1 MKRPADQKII
11 CHIYQLLVVVLFST
25 SLMASPYIF
34 DGYDHQHNGI
44 AHHHSHDQDEYQFNR
59 LSDAVPIDLNK
70 NHLKVLPVLLIPSD
84 LTPTVAD
91 KDAVAGQIKTLMLE
105 VQTFYQDQMAADGY
119 LDDDGIGKTFELVED
134 PSGQVTVYQ
143 KVGAHSLSEYDSWA
157 ANWSGNLINN
167 IYPDLGSDNTLQAD
181 YPEDRTIYYVVM
193 LDVAYTGGIAK
204 ANSPS
209 SGICVVSTENLNSA
223 LTTHELGHAFGL
235 GHDWRPA
242 TFGADGRQKY
252 YILGYRWFGKS
263 GSDIILSSLAKA
275 IVGSSPFFNRG
286 DFDSF
291 DITAFS
297 APQIEVS
304 SNSSYP
310 SGSMTHQVDFTITD
324 NDGLHMVAF
333 YGRADVGSSFSNYR
347 YNGDTVPIS
356 SIPGESF
363 SLIDGRTS
371 FTGSYNFGTHESA
384 TTDLETFYSPGSSS
398 QQAEVRQV
406 YLLAIDRTG
415 KQTWH
420 NILLYHENRI
430 PTRHIIEA
438 GESLNEVLYSRAWPK
453 DEIIF
458 NADSVETEPIYIY
471 KNNLKIS
478 SADPK
483 NPRRIPVEV
492 RIEGA
497 KSIRLSSLSM
507 LNVYMA
513 PDSTDITV
521 ENCEITNPNSYP
533 YVGVD
538 IGQGAEVTLVNTL
551 IYDHNVGVQ
560 LAGADL
566 SVINCTIVD
575 NTYEFLSPG
584 TNTINIVNTIFAE
597 NSSGWDVPSSQLIN
611 ISNSLFDRTLPTNVS
626 AENGNISGD
635 PKFQDAANRD
645 YQLQDSS
652 PAIDAGSTNIT
663 SLPNTDK
670 IDNQRIFGDTVDI
683 GAYEN
688 GSLRQTVTVNIPDTN
703 LRSLLEQALGKGS
716 GDSITDL
723 ELDGLSGQ
731 LDASSSSISNLAGLE
746 YCINLTFL
754 NLHDNQISD
763 LSALSNLLTS
773 LTELDLSQN
782 RISNIRP
789 ISNLTKVTDLNL
801 LGNQITDISLLSNL
815 ANLIE
820 LNLGGNQI
828 TDISV
833 LSNLSNL
840 AELNLLGNQLP
851 AEAGLIIQELKD
863 RSVNVTHGFIQEPI
877 DVNIPDANLRELLEW
892 ELGKNAGDPINHLEM
907 ASIVSSFWGLN
918 RLSNFISDLTG
929 LEYCVNL
936 THLDLRHNQYISD
949 LSPLSNL
956 TKLTHLDLE
965 DNQVRDLSP
974 LANLTS
980 LTHLYLPGRAGK
992 NQISDIGPL
1001 SNLTNL
1007 KVLVLSGHPFGGNI
1021 SLLSNLVNLTYL
1033 DLEVNQVRDLSP
1045 LDNLT
1050 SLTHLN
1056 LHNNQISDISPL
1068 SNLVNLTYLSLGEN
1082 QITNLRTLSNLT
1094 NLESLH
1100 LSGNPIIN
1108 ISSLSGLTNLTELYL
1123 SSNRH
1128 RDEIRDITPLY
1139 SLTSLEALGL
1149 SHTKIKDTSFLYNMT
1164 RLTRLVLVDNQLEDI
1179 NFVSNLTNLTDLT
1192 LNSLMSEEPYANQIT
1207 DITPL
1212 THLDNLT
1219 ELYLYNNQISD
1230 IGPLSNLTN
1239 LNRLYLYSNQIN
1251 DISPLSNLSNLTV
1264 LDLQQNPLTTRSASI
1279 IQELRGTGAT
1289 VLHDDPLPEVVIA
1302 SIPDTNLRKL
1312 LEQELGKDVDDPI
1325 SVSELSALSDRLDL
1339 SDANIGDVRGLEHC
1353 NNLNELKL
1361 NANQITDITP
1371 LTHLDNLTEL
1381 YLYNNQI
1388 SDIGPL
1394 SNLTNLTELYLSSNR
1409 ISDIISL
1416 SNLSNLTYLDLE
1428 NNPLTDSAES
1438 IIRILQNNQT
1448 TVQYNPIPTA
1458 LVVKIPDVNLRYQIE
1473 QVLSKDSGVSITRI
1487 ELGQISSLDASNS
1500 SITDL
1505 RGLEHCTNLT
1515 NLNLSSNQITDLGP
1529 LYSLT
1534 NLGDLNLHNNQI
1546 SHLGIL
1552 SNLPYLYSL
1561 NLSDNRLDNIASLSR
1576 LSYLEVLDVQNN
1588 HLSASA
1594 GSVIQKLRD
1603 GATTVIH
1610 DPIPAAII
1618 VNIPDSNLRTALE
1631 GELGKNPGEPIT
1643 DLELSELHRPTEAQ
1657 NTGGWLY
1664 LVSRNITDL
1673 RGLEYCT
1680 NVTKLNLSSNQ
1691 ITDLSPLYSLTNLGD
1706 LRLTNNQ
1713 ISDIEPLS
1721 SLVNLTNL
1729 DLGANQI
1736 DDISPLSNLISL
1748 TELALSINQ
1757 ITDVSSLSSLTSL
1770 TDLDL
1775 RHNLVKDLTP
1785 LSNLS
1790 ELRFLNLG
1798 GNRVDYIGSLSK
1810 NNYPHLIY
1818 LDLKENPLTASAG
1831 SIIQGLKDDGI
1842 NVEHESIPEA
1852 QFVNFPDANLKAIL
1866 EQALGKDSG
1875 ATITDLELNEI
1886 SRIDASGSNITDLTG
1901 LELCHNLIN
1910 LDLSHNQ
1917 ISDITPLAG
1926 LISLTDLDL
1935 DNNQI
1940 GNISPLTDLIN
1951 LINLNLVGNQLT
1963 ANADSIIHTFKEAGT
1978 TVIHDEIPEIIP
1990 DANLRHKIE
1999 QALGKYSGDP
2009 ISHLDL
2015 AELSQSLDA
2024 SGAGITDLSGL
2035 QHCTNLT
2042 SLNLKNN
2049 QIDDITLL
2057 TNLSNLTQ
2065 LELSGNNISDLSSLS
2080 RLTTLNQLELEDNSL
2095 TSIGDLKDLVQLQVL
2110 RLGKNQITEISSLS
2124 GLNQLIELSLSENQI
2139 VDISSLSRLTDL
2151 AKLHLYENEII
2162 DLRPISDL
2170 TDLTRLSLSDNK
2182 ITNLSPLEKL
2192 TQLTHIYLDGNEVS
2206 DLSILSNLDNATE
2219 LWLGQ
2224 NQIRDIS
2231 PLSNLAGLTNLSLPD
2246 NQISY
2251 LGTVDS
2257 LNQLAIIDLRDN
2269 QISHINELSDL
2280 SQLSELKLEGNP
2292 LKAGA
2297 RSIIQDLK
2305 TDGAIVTHDEIPT
2318 NIIEDSNLRA
2328 VLQEALNISQ
2338 NDPVTAADLDDPSL
2352 TTLAASGRS
2361 ISDLTGLE
2369 YGIYLTNL
2377 DLSGNDIDNI
2387 TPLLS
2392 HSGLGSGHVVDL
2404 TGNPLTYE
2412 IYSKQIP
2419 ALTEKGVTVYFNP
2432 PGDTIFIPDANLQ
2445 RILATAFGLEDT
2457 NQFIPLSHFSTLT
2470 ELDAPLSSITNL
2482 NGLEHCVNLK
2492 QLSLEYNNINNIDIL
2507 SSLNQLSYLA
2517 LSFNQID
2524 DISSLEELINLDEV
2538 YLDNNRI
2545 KNIQSLVDND
2555 GIDSDSDYL
2564 LLTHNPLSNVSMT
2577 HLIPQLESRNVTVS
2591 ADYIDNVIAFSD
2603 PNLEGLIRAKLD
2615 QPIELLTTTN
2625 TSSLKDLDAQNSG
2638 ITNLDGLNDLKN
2650 LNELNISFNPLSEHA
2665 AFHQIDELQISGVEV
2680 THAVGHWLVDRQQD
2694 SDPIEVLSKPD
2705 EIDSES
2711 DLASTP
2717 YLDGTHDWVAIPN
2730 RILIN
2735 LGGPSVN
2742 KTITTIFKV
2751 DNSSIEQH
2759 KQVIYEQGGDKRGLN
2774 LYVHKGRLYG
2784 GGYNR
2789 EVSEN
2794 NWQGEWISTSISSDK
2809 WYKASLVLRRNT
2821 QVIEDINLELW
2832 LNGNLISI
2840 QPAAKIYGDTGE
2852 IGIGNVNQS
2861 TLFHDGTS
2869 RQQPNHFFAGS
2880 IASISIYNT
2889 ALPENSLQAMTIGSL
2904 ASLETIWSDDPEQPS
2919 TIEYSSD
2926 EIIKPLGKLNFK
2938 PVNGSSTIKSI
2949 RWYLDNKITP
2959 DGHGDELGAP
2969 KTLANPAAIKLYGYI
2984 GDKNED
2990 RLISTAETSGQGNS
3004 FVFKFSPTSS
3014 ENQNE
3019 DVLFSVNSGETFYID
3034 LAIDPSKLTTLENR
3048 QQIVQLSL
3056 SLSNIETTA
3065 VGGLSQSYDDYGQ
3078 PKGHRWRDELQPALD
3093 SPLEIRVELV
3103 KKQPLSVSPKFV
3115 ELRYQAG
3122 GIIQMYE
3129 PSVESWVTPRL
3140 TFTNETSLETT
3151 YSLQETARI
3160 SQPSLVSLTPVD
3172 NDSNNPLSAGS
3183 ADISDIKTLFTDD
3196 DLTVEISYSGTLTH
3210 HQNQKVIGQIL
3221 IDTGRTDNTMSAL
3234 PASHFGFG
3242 ANQTMEVDLQVE
3254 LIQVNGKV
3262 VAELND
3268 TQDSDPIG
3276 RILVKQVFSQT
3287 GQTNQLLVRIPR
3299 SLLDKPD
3306 NQPIGLAV
3314 QLEADWTPN
3323 QDSQAATITFTEV
3336 GPWTPT
3342 DLSWF
3347 QLEANNVALGI
3358 DEATKTKSLNVTMP
3372 NPPSAGIHYASLKID
3387 DGNGFSF
3394 NLPISLSVSDNQLA
3408 NLDIRPRT
3416 VGEDILV
3423 RVGDTYQ
3430 FSVIGKDING
3440 LNVDISG
3447 QTVIN
3452 WVVGDST
3459 KGGVSSTGLFNAIA
3473 VGSVRVKASIGNVV
3487 GQSSRIEILP
3497 KILGD
3502 STGTTPSIDY
3512 PDGQPDGK
3520 VDIFDLV
3527 NMANHWHQTE
3537 DDTTAS
3543 VKEFKDLDIAG
3554 KDGFDQGDEKV
3565 DIFDLVV
3572 LVDNYGTGITPAPAP
3587 AAPAI
3592 LASLPTFEGGSSDL
3606 QVVSTDNT
3614 SQSGSRVR
3622 TIIDQQI
3629 ELDILLNQ
3637 VPNLYAYSYDL
3648 VYDQQKLDLITQEDG
3663 RPVFQDG
3670 SMFRTETGSSH
3681 SIVSQKTIE
3690 NGSQMASANVTTTR
3704 LGSQS
3709 INQQSG
3715 TLGRLQFVAKSIG
3728 QTQLQVKNLI
3738 LVTDSGQT
3746 FTLINQTYDL
3756 TVHQPVEHSQ
3766 LDQNYPNPFNPET
3779 WIPFQLKSASPVV
3792 ISIYDSTGKMI
3803 RELDLGYRVAGPHI
3817 NRQEAAYWDGRNR
3830 WAEPVSSGIYF
3841 YHLKTNDNVSIKK
3854 MTVLK

>member
-84 LTPTVAD
+84 LNPTVAD
-91 KDAVAGQIKTLMLE
+91 KDTVAGQIKTLMLE

-507 LNVYMA
+507 PNVYMA

-611 ISNSLFDRTLPTNVS
+611 ISNSLFDRPLPTNVS

-703 LRSLLEQALGKGS
+703 LRSLLEQALGKGN

-746 YCINLTFL
+746 YCINLTVL

-877 DVNIPDANLRELLEW
+877 DVNIPDANLRKLLEW

-907 ASIVSSFWGLN
+907 ASIVSFWGLN

-936 THLDLRHNQYISD
+936 TRLDLRHNQYISD

-1007 KVLVLSGHPFGGNI
+1007 KVLVLGSHPFGGNI

-1033 DLEVNQVRDLSP
+1033 DLEDNQVRDLSP
-1045 LDNLT
+1045 LANLT

-1056 LHNNQISDISPL
+1056 LHENQISDISPL

-1139 SLTSLEALGL
+1139 SLTSLEELGL

-1179 NFVSNLTNLTDLT
+1179 NFVSNLTNLTDLK

-1230 IGPLSNLTN
+1230 IGPLSNLT
-1239 LNRLYLYSNQIN
+1239 
-1251 DISPLSNLSNLTV
+1251 D
-1264 LDLQQNPLTTRSASI
+1264 
-1279 IQELRGTGAT
+1279 
-1289 VLHDDPLPEVVIA
+1289 
-1302 SIPDTNLRKL
+1302 
-1312 LEQELGKDVDDPI
+1312 
-1325 SVSELSALSDRLDL
+1325 
-1339 SDANIGDVRGLEHC
+1339 
-1353 NNLNELKL
+1353 
-1361 NANQITDITP
+1361 
-1371 LTHLDNLTEL
+1371 
-1381 YLYNNQI
+1381 
-1388 SDIGPL
+1388 
-1394 SNLTNLTELYLSSNR
+1394 LTELYLSSNR

-1473 QVLSKDSGVSITRI
+1473 QALSKDSGASITRI
-1487 ELGQISSLDASNS
+1487 ELGQISNLDASNS

-1680 NVTKLNLSSNQ
+1680 NLTKLNLSSNQ

-1729 DLGANQI
+1729 ELGANQI

-1917 ISDITPLAG
+1917 ISGITSLAG

-1940 GNISPLTDLIN
+1940 SDISPLTDLIN

-2009 ISHLDL
+2009 ISHLEL

-2110 RLGKNQITEISSLS
+2110 RLDKNQITEISSLS
-2124 GLNQLIELSLSENQI
+2124 GLNQLIELSLSGNQI

-2338 NDPVTAADLDDPSL
+2338 NDPVTAADLDDPNL
-2352 TTLAASGRS
+2352 TTLTASGRS

-2457 NQFIPLSHFSTLT
+2457 NQFIPSSHFSTLT

-2730 RILIN
+2730 HILIN

-2949 RWYLDNKITP
+2949 RWYLAP
-2959 DGHGDELGAP
+2959 DGHGDELDAP

-3004 FVFKFSPTSS
+3004 FVFKFGPTSS

-3103 KKQPLSVSPKFV
+3103 KKQPLTVSPKFV

-3122 GIIQMYE
+3122 GVTQMYD
-3129 PSVESWVTPRL
+3129 PSTDNWVSPRII
-3140 TFTNETSLETT
+3140 FTNENGSAKT
-3151 YSLQETARI
+3151 YSLEETDRV
-3160 SQPSLVSLTPVD
+3160 SPPSLVSLTPVD
-3172 NDSNNPLSAGS
+3172 NDSNNPLPEGA

-3196 DLTVEISYSGTLTH
+3196 DLTVEISYSGALTH
-3210 HQNQKVIGQIL
+3210 HQDQKIIGQIL
-3221 IDTGRTDNTMSAL
+3221 IDTGRPDNTMSAP

-3242 ANQTMEVDLQVE
+3242 SNQTMAVDLQVE

-3299 SLLDKPD
+3299 SLLDKSD
-3306 NQPIGLAV
+3306 KQPIGLAV
-3314 QLEADWTPN
+3314 QLEEDWMPN
-3323 QDSQAATITFTEV
+3323 RDLQAATIAFTDV

-3473 VGSVRVKASIGNVV
+3473 VGSVRVEASIGNVV
-3487 GQSSRIEILP
+3487 GQSARIEIIE

-3537 DDTTAS
+3537 SDTTAS
-3543 VKEFKDLDIAG
+3543 VKEFKALDIAG
-3554 KDGFDQGDEKV
+3554 KGGFDQVDKKV

-3572 LVDNYGTGITPAPAP
+3572 LVDNYGTGITPAPAL

-3592 LASLPTFEGGSSDL
+3592 LASLPTFEGGSSNL

-3681 SIVSQKTIE
+3681 SIVSQKAIE

-3746 FTLINQTYDL
+3746 FTLTNQTYDL

-3792 ISIYDSTGKMI
+3792 ISIYGSTGKMI

-3830 WAEPVSSGIYF
+3830 WGEPVSSGIYF
-3841 YHLKTNDNVSIKK
+3841 YHLKTDENVSIKK